1 MLLKYRNNFLIFM
14 IMRNLKEALVSM
26 GYRKLE
32 SNKSLWMKPFGFS
45 VIAIK
50 IENNIVT
57 MKILFNS
64 KNETEVWSGWE
75 FNIKN
80 DTDILKELK
89 LGECELMRD
98 FYPFSSS
105 PNSKFDFLTKLDQA
119 NLISGC
125 I

>member
-1 MLLKYRNNFLIFM
+1 M
-14 IMRNLKEALVSM
+14 IMMNNLNKALVSM
-26 GYRKLE
+26 GYRKVE

-45 VIAIK
+45 VIAINV
-50 IENNIVT
+50 ENNIVT

-64 KNETEVWSGWE
+64 KNEIEVWSKWE

>member
-1 MLLKYRNNFLIFM
+1 MDETI
-14 IMRNLKEALVSM
+14 
-26 GYRKLE
+26 
-32 SNKSLWMKPFGFS
+32 WFS

-50 IENNIVT
+50 AESNIVT

-64 KNETEVWSGWE
+64 KNKTEVWSGWE
-75 FNIKN
+75 FNIEN

-89 LGECELMRD
+89 WGECELMKD
-98 FYPFSSS
+98 FYQFSSS
-105 PNSKFDFLTKLDQA
+105 PDSKFDFLTRLDQA

>member
-1 MLLKYRNNFLIFM
+1 M
-14 IMRNLKEALVSM
+14 IMGKLKEALVSI
-26 GYRKLE
+26 GYRKVE
-32 SNKSLWMKPFGFS
+32 PNKSLWMKPFGFS

-50 IENNIVT
+50 AESNIVT
-57 MKILFNS
+57 MKILFNRLS
-64 KNETEVWSGWE
+64 NDEIEVWSKWE

-105 PNSKFDFLTKLDQA
+105 SDSKFDFLTRLDQA

>member
-1 MLLKYRNNFLIFM
+1 
-14 IMRNLKEALVSM
+14 MRNLKEALVSM

-32 SNKSLWMKPFGFS
+32 PNKPLWMKPFGFS
-45 VIAIK
+45 TIAIK
-50 IENNIVT
+50 VENNIVT
-57 MKILFNS
+57 MKILFNG
-64 KNETEVWSGWE
+64 KNKTEVWSGRE
-75 FNIKN
+75 FNIEN

-89 LGECELMRD
+89 YGECELMKD

-105 PNSKFDFLTKLDQA
+105 PDSKFDFLTRLDQA

>member
-1 MLLKYRNNFLIFM
+1 MG
-14 IMRNLKEALVSM
+14 NLKEALVSM
-26 GYRKLE
+26 GYRKVE

-45 VIAIK
+45 VIAIS

-64 KNETEVWSGWE
+64 KNETEVWSKWE
-75 FNIKN
+75 FNIKD

>member
-1 MLLKYRNNFLIFM
+1 MMNNL
-14 IMRNLKEALVSM
+14 NKALVSM

-32 SNKSLWMKPFGFS
+32 PNKSLWMKPFGFS

-57 MKILFNS
+57 MKILFNG
-64 KNETEVWSGWE
+64 KNKTEVWSGLE
-75 FNIKN
+75 FNIEN
-80 DTDILKELK
+80 DTDILNELK
-89 LGECELMRD
+89 YGECELMKD

-105 PNSKFDFLTKLDQA
+105 PDSKFDFLTRLDQA

>member
-1 MLLKYRNNFLIFM
+1 MMNNL
-14 IMRNLKEALVSM
+14 NKVLVSM
-26 GYRKLE
+26 GYRKVE
-32 SNKSLWMKPFGFS
+32 PNKSLWMKPFGFS

-57 MKILFNS
+57 MKILFNG
-64 KNETEVWSGWE
+64 KNKTEVWSGWE
-75 FNIKN
+75 FNIEN
-80 DTDILKELK
+80 DTDILNGLK
-89 LGECELMRD
+89 YGECELMKD

-105 PNSKFDFLTKLDQA
+105 SDSKFDFLTRLDQA

>member
-1 MLLKYRNNFLIFM
+1 MGK
-14 IMRNLKEALVSM
+14 LKEALVSM
-26 GYRKLE
+26 GYRKVE

-45 VIAIK
+45 VIAINV
-50 IENNIVT
+50 ENNIVT

-64 KNETEVWSGWE
+64 KNETEVWSKWE

>member
-1 MLLKYRNNFLIFM
+1 MG
-14 IMRNLKEALVSM
+14 NLKKALVSM
-26 GYRKLE
+26 GYRKVE
-32 SNKSLWMKPFGFS
+32 PNKSLWMKPFGFS
-45 VIAIK
+45 TIAINV
-50 IENNIVT
+50 ENNIVT

-64 KNETEVWSGWE
+64 KNEIEVWSKWE

-119 NLISGC
+119 NLILGG

>member
-1 MLLKYRNNFLIFM
+1 M
-14 IMRNLKEALVSM
+14 IMMNNLNKALVSM
-26 GYRKLE
+26 GYRKVE

-45 VIAIK
+45 VIAINV
-50 IENNIVT
+50 ENNIVT
-57 MKILFNS
+57 MKILFNG
-64 KNETEVWSGWE
+64 KNKTEVWSGWE
-75 FNIKN
+75 FNIEN
-80 DTDILKELK
+80 DTDILNGLK
-89 LGECELMRD
+89 YGECELMKD

>member
-1 MLLKYRNNFLIFM
+1 M
-14 IMRNLKEALVSM
+14 IMMNNLNKALVSM
-26 GYRKLE
+26 GYRKVE
-32 SNKSLWMKPFGFS
+32 PNKSLWMKPFGFS

-57 MKILFNS
+57 MKILFNG
-64 KNETEVWSGWE
+64 KNKTEVWSGWE
-75 FNIKN
+75 FNIEN
-80 DTDILKELK
+80 DTDILNGLK
-89 LGECELMRD
+89 FGECELMKD

-105 PNSKFDFLTKLDQA
+105 PDSKFDFLTKLDQA

>member
-1 MLLKYRNNFLIFM
+1 M
-14 IMRNLKEALVSM
+14 IMMNNLNKALVSM

-32 SNKSLWMKPFGFS
+32 PNKPLWMKPFGFS
-45 VIAIK
+45 TIAIK
-50 IENNIVT
+50 VENNIVT

-64 KNETEVWSGWE
+64 KNEIEVWSRWE
-75 FNIKN
+75 FNIEN
-80 DTDILKELK
+80 DTDILNGLK
-89 LGECELMRD
+89 YGECELMKD

-105 PNSKFDFLTKLDQA
+105 PDSKFDFLTRLDQA

>member
-1 MLLKYRNNFLIFM
+1 MGK
-14 IMRNLKEALVSM
+14 LKEALVSI
-26 GYRKLE
+26 GYRKVE

-45 VIAIK
+45 VIAIN

-64 KNETEVWSGWE
+64 KNEIEVWSKWE

>member
-1 MLLKYRNNFLIFM
+1 MGK
-14 IMRNLKEALVSM
+14 LKEALVSM
-26 GYRKLE
+26 SYRKVE
-32 SNKSLWMKPFGFS
+32 PNKSLWMKPVGFS
-45 VIAIK
+45 TIAINV
-50 IENNIVT
+50 ENNIVT
-57 MKILFNS
+57 MKLLFNS
-64 KNETEVWSGWE
+64 KNETEVWSKWE

-98 FYPFSSS
+98 FYPFLSS
-105 PNSKFDFLTKLDQA
+105 PDSKFDFLTKLDQA

>member
-1 MLLKYRNNFLIFM
+1 M
-14 IMRNLKEALVSM
+14 ITGKLKEALVSM
-26 GYRKLE
+26 GYRKVE

-50 IENNIVT
+50 AESNIVT
-57 MKILFNS
+57 MKILFNRLT
-64 KNETEVWSGWE
+64 NDEIEVWAKWE

>member
-1 MLLKYRNNFLIFM
+1 MG
-14 IMRNLKEALVSM
+14 NLKKALVSM
-26 GYRKLE
+26 GYRKVE

-45 VIAIK
+45 VIAIN

-64 KNETEVWSGWE
+64 KNEIEVWSKWE

>member
-1 MLLKYRNNFLIFM
+1 MGK
-14 IMRNLKEALVSM
+14 LKEALVSM
-26 GYRKLE
+26 GYRKVE
-32 SNKSLWMKPFGFS
+32 PNKSLWMKPFGFS
-45 VIAIK
+45 TIAINV
-50 IENNIVT
+50 ENNIVT

-64 KNETEVWSGWE
+64 KNEIEVWSKWE

>member
-1 MLLKYRNNFLIFM
+1 MMNNL
-14 IMRNLKEALVSM
+14 NKALVSM
-26 GYRKLE
+26 GYRKVE
-32 SNKSLWMKPFGFS
+32 HNKPLWMKPVGFS
-45 VIAIK
+45 TIAIK
-50 IENNIVT
+50 VENNIVT

-64 KNETEVWSGWE
+64 LSNDEIEVWSGWE
-75 FNIKN
+75 FNIEN
-80 DTDILKELK
+80 DTDILKGLK
-89 LGECELMRD
+89 FGECELMKD

>member
-1 MLLKYRNNFLIFM
+1 M

-32 SNKSLWMKPFGFS
+32 PNKPLWMKPFGFS
-45 VIAIK
+45 TIAIK
-50 IENNIVT
+50 VENNIVT
-57 MKILFNS
+57 MKLLFTYD
-64 KNETEVWSGWE
+64 ETEVWSRRE
-75 FNIKN
+75 FNIEN
-80 DTDILKELK
+80 DTDILNELK
-89 LGECELMRD
+89 YGECELMKD

-105 PNSKFDFLTKLDQA
+105 SDSKFDFLTRLDQA

>member
-1 MLLKYRNNFLIFM
+1 MGK
-14 IMRNLKEALVSM
+14 LKEALVSM
-26 GYRKLE
+26 GYRKVE

-45 VIAIK
+45 VIAINV
-50 IENNIVT
+50 ENNIVT

-64 KNETEVWSGWE
+64 KNETDVWSKWE

>member
-1 MLLKYRNNFLIFM
+1 MGK
-14 IMRNLKEALVSM
+14 LKEALVSM
-26 GYRKLE
+26 GYRKVE

-64 KNETEVWSGWE
+64 KNKTEVWSGWE
-75 FNIKN
+75 FNIEN

-89 LGECELMRD
+89 WGECELMKD
-98 FYPFSSS
+98 FYQFSSS
-105 PNSKFDFLTKLDQA
+105 PDSKFDFLTRLDQA

>member
-1 MLLKYRNNFLIFM
+1 MMNNL
-14 IMRNLKEALVSM
+14 NKALVSM

-32 SNKSLWMKPFGFS
+32 PNKSLWMKPFGFS

-57 MKILFNS
+57 MKILFNG
-64 KNETEVWSGWE
+64 KNKTEVWSGWE
-75 FNIKN
+75 FNIEN
-80 DTDILKELK
+80 DTDILNGLK
-89 LGECELMRD
+89 YGECELMKD

-105 PNSKFDFLTKLDQA
+105 SDSKFDFLTRLDQA

>member
-1 MLLKYRNNFLIFM
+1 M
-14 IMRNLKEALVSM
+14 IMMNNLNKALVSM
-26 GYRKLE
+26 GYRKLDP
-32 SNKSLWMKPFGFS
+32 NKSLWMKPFGFS

-57 MKILFNS
+57 MKILFNG
-64 KNETEVWSGWE
+64 KNKTEVWSGWE
-75 FNIKN
+75 FNIEN
-80 DTDILKELK
+80 DTDILNGLK
-89 LGECELMRD
+89 FGECELMKD

-105 PNSKFDFLTKLDQA
+105 SDSKFDFLTKLDQA

>member
-1 MLLKYRNNFLIFM
+1 MG
-14 IMRNLKEALVSM
+14 NLKEALVSM
-26 GYRKLE
+26 GYRKVE
-32 SNKSLWMKPFGFS
+32 PNKSLWMKPFGFS
-45 VIAIK
+45 TIAINV
-50 IENNIVT
+50 ENNIVT

-75 FNIKN
+75 FNIEN

>member
-1 MLLKYRNNFLIFM
+1 M
-14 IMRNLKEALVSM
+14 IMMNNLNKALVSI

-32 SNKSLWMKPFGFS
+32 PNKSLWMKPFGFS

-57 MKILFNS
+57 MKILFNG
-64 KNETEVWSGWE
+64 KNKTEVWSGWE
-75 FNIKN
+75 FNIEN

-89 LGECELMRD
+89 WGECELMKD

-105 PNSKFDFLTKLDQA
+105 PDSKFDFLTRLDQI

>member
-1 MLLKYRNNFLIFM
+1 MG
-14 IMRNLKEALVSM
+14 NLKEALVSM
-26 GYRKLE
+26 GYRKVE
-32 SNKSLWMKPFGFS
+32 PNKSLWMKPFGFS
-45 VIAIK
+45 TIAINV
-50 IENNIVT
+50 ENNIVT

-119 NLISGC
+119 NLF
-125 I
+125 

>member
-1 MLLKYRNNFLIFM
+1 MMNNL
-14 IMRNLKEALVSM
+14 NKALVSM

-32 SNKSLWMKPFGFS
+32 PNKSLWMKPFGFS

-57 MKILFNS
+57 MKILFNGLS
-64 KNETEVWSGWE
+64 NDEIEVWSKWE
-75 FNIKN
+75 FNIEN

-89 LGECELMRD
+89 YGECELMKD

-105 PNSKFDFLTKLDQA
+105 SDSKFDFLTRLDQA

>member
-1 MLLKYRNNFLIFM
+1 MMNNL
-14 IMRNLKEALVSM
+14 NKALVSM
-26 GYRKLE
+26 GYRKVE

-45 VIAIK
+45 VIAINV
-50 IENNIVT
+50 ENNIVT
-57 MKILFNS
+57 MKILFNG
-64 KNETEVWSGWE
+64 KNETEVWSKWE

>member
-1 MLLKYRNNFLIFM
+1 MGK
-14 IMRNLKEALVSM
+14 LKEALVSM
-26 GYRKLE
+26 GYRKVE

-45 VIAIK
+45 VIAINV
-50 IENNIVT
+50 ENNIVT
-57 MKILFNS
+57 MKILFNN
-64 KNETEVWSGWE
+64 KNEIEVWSKWE

>member
-1 MLLKYRNNFLIFM
+1 M
-14 IMRNLKEALVSM
+14 IMMNNLNKALVSM
-26 GYRKLE
+26 GYRKAE
-32 SNKSLWMKPFGFS
+32 PNKSLWMKPFGFS
-45 VIAIK
+45 TIAINV
-50 IENNIVT
+50 ENNIVT

-64 KNETEVWSGWE
+64 KNEIEVWSKWE

-98 FYPFSSS
+98 FYPFASS

>member
-1 MLLKYRNNFLIFM
+1 M

-26 GYRKLE
+26 GYRKVE
-32 SNKSLWMKPFGFS
+32 RNKPLWMKPFGFS

-57 MKILFNS
+57 MKILFNRLT
-64 KNETEVWSGWE
+64 NDEIEVWAKWE

-80 DTDILKELK
+80 DTDIMKELK

>member
-1 MLLKYRNNFLIFM
+1 MEK
-14 IMRNLKEALVSM
+14 LKEALVSM
-26 GYRKLE
+26 GYRKIE
-32 SNKSLWMKPFGFS
+32 PNKPLWMKPFGFS
-45 VIAIK
+45 AISIK

-105 PNSKFDFLTKLDQA
+105 ADSKFDFLTKLDKA
-119 NLISGC
+119 ILISGC

>member
-1 MLLKYRNNFLIFM
+1 MMNNL
-14 IMRNLKEALVSM
+14 NKALVSM

-32 SNKSLWMKPFGFS
+32 PNKSLWMKPFGFS
-45 VIAIK
+45 TIAIK
-50 IENNIVT
+50 VENNIVT
-57 MKILFNS
+57 MKLLCTY
-64 KNETEVWSGWE
+64 NETEVWSKWE
-75 FNIKN
+75 FNIEN

-89 LGECELMRD
+89 YGECELMKD

-105 PNSKFDFLTKLDQA
+105 PDSKFDFLTRLDQA

>member
-1 MLLKYRNNFLIFM
+1 MMNNL
-14 IMRNLKEALVSM
+14 NKALVSM
-26 GYRKLE
+26 GYRKVE
-32 SNKSLWMKPFGFS
+32 SNNSLWMKPFGFS
-45 VIAIK
+45 VIAINV
-50 IENNIVT
+50 ENNIVT

-64 KNETEVWSGWE
+64 KNEIEVWSKWE